1 MPEDKGKGVLV
12 AVGLGLAAVGT
23 GAAVWYFT
31 REKPEKPPPEGAPA
45 GELSQVAV
53 AAL

>member
-1 MPEDKGKGVLV
+1 MPEEKGKGALV
-12 AVGLGLAAVGT
+12 AVGLTLAAAGVGT
-23 GAAVWYFT
+23 AVWYFT
-31 REKPEKPPPEGAPA
+31 REKPPPPEGAPA

>member
-1 MPEDKGKGVLV
+1 MPEDKGKGALV
-12 AVGLGLAAVGT
+12 AVGLTLAAAGVGT
-23 GAAVWYFT
+23 AVWYFT
-31 REKPEKPPPEGAPA
+31 REKPAPPPEGAPA

>member
-1 MPEDKGKGVLV
+1 MPEDKGKGALV
-12 AVGLGLAAVGT
+12 AVGLTLAAAGVGT
-23 GAAVWYFT
+23 AVWYFT
-31 REKPEKPPPEGAPA
+31 REKPPAEGAPA

>member
-1 MPEDKGKGVLV
+1 MPEDKGKGALV
-12 AVGLGLAAVGT
+12 AVGLTLAAAGVGT
-23 GAAVWYFT
+23 AVWYFT

-45 GELSQVAV
+45 GELSSVAV